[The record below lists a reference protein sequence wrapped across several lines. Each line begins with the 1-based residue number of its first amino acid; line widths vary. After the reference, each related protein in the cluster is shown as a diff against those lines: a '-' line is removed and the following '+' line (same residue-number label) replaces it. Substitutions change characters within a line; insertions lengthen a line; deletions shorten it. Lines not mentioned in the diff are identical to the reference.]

1 MPLASKNEKTKIE
14 STLYHNERADRVE
27 SCNSYNPYT
36 TISAYHPKKGDP
48 KYHGLIRQ
56 NLGPFMILPVTGSTQ
71 AEAMWFFKY
80 ILIKHLNEYR
90 LCESWR
96 KTLMFFSQTVPSVR
110 YAAIALALIH

>member
-36 TISAYHPKKGDP
+36 TISAYHPKKGYP
-48 KYHGLIRQ
+48 KY
-56 NLGPFMILPVTGSTQ
+56 FMILPVTGSTQ